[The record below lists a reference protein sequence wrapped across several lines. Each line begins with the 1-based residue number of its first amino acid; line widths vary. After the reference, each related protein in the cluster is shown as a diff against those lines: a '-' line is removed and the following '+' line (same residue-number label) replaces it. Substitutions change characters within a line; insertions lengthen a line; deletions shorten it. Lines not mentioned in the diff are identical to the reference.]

1 MDKRAF
7 LDRIKNAEK
16 SRLNNKL
23 PDFDDSETVSYAA
36 IGEGGARTVFE
47 RNFVKNRADI
57 ITSPKDIAGFLK
69 SKGCKKGVIDP
80 KLGTDFGLGGE
91 FDISFEFDRD
101 SADSYDFGITSAD
114 FAIAESGMIVLK
126 DSTTSDRLA
135 SIAPWVHVAV
145 LNASDIVMTLP
156 EGFSKMV
163 DCPYAI
169 AISGPSKTTDVEGVL
184 VEGVHGP
191 GVQACLVLDK

>member
-23 PDFDDSETVSYAA
+23 PDFDDSETVSHAA
-36 IGEGGARTVFE
+36 IGEGDARAVFE

-57 ITSPKDIAGFLK
+57 ITSPKDLAGFLK

-91 FDISFEFDRD
+91 FDISFEFDRG
-101 SADSYDFGITSAD
+101 SADSYDFGITPAD
-114 FAIAESGMIVLK
+114 FAIAESGMIVPPQ
-126 DSTTSDRLA
+126 TG
-135 SIAPWVHVAV
+135 
-145 LNASDIVMTLP
+145 LP
-156 EGFSKMV
+156 
-163 DCPYAI
+163 A
-169 AISGPSKTTDVEGVL
+169 
-184 VEGVHGP
+184 
-191 GVQACLVLDK
+191 